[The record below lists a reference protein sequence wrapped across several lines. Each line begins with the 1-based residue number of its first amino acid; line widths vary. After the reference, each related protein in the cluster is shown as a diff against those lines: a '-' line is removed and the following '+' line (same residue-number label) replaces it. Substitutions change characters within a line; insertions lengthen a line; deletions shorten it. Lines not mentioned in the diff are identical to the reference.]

1 MNLFAGNSNHDLALR
16 ISKHL
21 NIPLSNMECDRF
33 NDGECHVKI
42 NENVRQKDCYV
53 IQSTTL
59 SKSGSPN
66 DNLMELC
73 IIVDALKRA
82 TAKTVTVV
90 VPCFGYQ
97 RQDRKD
103 SSRAPISA
111 RLVATILES
120 VNVDRV
126 ICMDL
131 HAGQIQGFFS
141 SKTPVDNLFAENDL
155 VDYIRNNILH
165 KYSSE
170 DVVIVSPDEGGIKR
184 ASRIG
189 QKLGLG
195 IAVIHKERSQP
206 GIVNS
211 MTLLGNVDNKIAILV
226 DDMID
231 SAGTACIAANL
242 LKEKKAKEV
251 YMVACHLIL
260 SGQAIEKIKNSV
272 FTQVAGTNT
281 VECRFEQDNIIEK
294 NGVMISSNS
303 KIAYIDISWLIATAI
318 KRTYEGKSLKEIY
331 DNNIT
336 QMTVSPIKKSSE
348 SSGISEIF

>member
-1 MNLFAGNSNHDLALR
+1 MNLFAGNSNHDLAKR
-16 ISKHL
+16 VSEHL
-21 NIPLSNMECDRF
+21 NIPLSSMECNRF

-42 NENVRQKDCYV
+42 NENVRQRDCYV

-59 SKSGSPN
+59 SKKGSPN

-82 TAKTVTVV
+82 TAKSVCVV
-90 VPCFGYQ
+90 IPCFGYQ

-111 RLVATILES
+111 RLVATMLES
-120 VNVDRV
+120 INVDRV

-141 SKTPVDNLFAENDL
+141 CKTPVDNLFAENDL
-155 VDYIRNNILH
+155 VDYIRNNILV
-165 KYSSE
+165 KYASS
-170 DVVIVSPDEGGIKR
+170 DVVVISPDEGGIKR
-184 ASRIG
+184 ASRVG
-189 QKLGLG
+189 DKLNVG

-206 GIVNS
+206 GVVSS
-211 MTLLGNVDNKIAILV
+211 MTLLGNVENKVAILV
-226 DDMID
+226 DDMVD

-242 LKEKKAKEV
+242 LQEKGASHI

-260 SGQAIEKIKNSV
+260 SGQAVEKIKNSV

-281 VECRFEQDNIIEK
+281 VECRFDRENVIEK
-294 NGVMISSNS
+294 DGIITCSNS
-303 KIAYIDISWLIATAI
+303 KIAYIDISWLLATAI
-318 KRTYEGKSLKEIY
+318 KRTQEGKSLKELY
-331 DNNIT
+331 DKNIT
-336 QMTVSPIKKSSE
+336 QRTVSPIKV
-348 SSGISEIF
+348 SGDMFS